1 MIKTGGDLRMVY
13 ETLQDLIA
21 RDEASRCLYES
32 LAPDVQ
38 TALQEQRQNIRT
50 YGELKRTA
58 EGFAKRTNP

>member
-1 MIKTGGDLRMVY
+1 MVY

-50 YGELKRTA
+50 YGELKRIA